1 MRTRLLV
8 ALCTAPLLAPLSSAR
23 AQESDPP
30 DETEGMDVV
39 DAPDMPPTRDAQ
51 VPNVP
56 GAVTTAPGQVHT
68 VTNGDT
74 LWDLS
79 QQYLGSPWYWPKVWS
94 YNPEIANPHWI
105 YPGNRVRFFPSNG
118 EELPQQVAPA
128 PVAAQQPSGED
139 ETQLDALPSD
149 LVTVSGPIGY
159 QGAPT
164 FPVSSEG
171 FVTREELEGSGVIEG
186 AKTDALMLSYSDVV
200 YVRFKRR
207 DDARVGDRY
216 QIFRPGRAIHEP
228 VSGRFVGHLTHILGE
243 LVVVDLA
250 AELVPAR
257 VEGTVDE
264 VRRGD
269 RVGPAGEV
277 SLARVRP
284 SAQPGG
290 AQGSHRRRHG
300 AGDEPRRVPQGH
312 PGQGRPG
319 RHRGRQH
326 CDRGAQRGPHGSLLQ
341 SRRRQRQAA
350 TRTRTSAPAWC
361 SRSGSRRRCASSPGA
376 SARSS
381 PAIATSSA
389 PRRPPRSA
397 Q

>member
-1 MRTRLLV
+1 MRTRLFV

-23 AQESDPP
+23 AQEYDPP
-30 DETEGMDVV
+30 DETEGMDFVE
-39 DAPDMPPTRDAQ
+39 PPPAR
-51 VPNVP
+51 P
-56 GAVTTAPGQVHT
+56 GAQAPNGSGGVTTAPGQVHT

-118 EELPQQVAPA
+118 EEAPQQVAPA
-128 PVAAQQPSGED
+128 PTAMQQPLAEEGGTE
-139 ETQLDALPSD
+139 LDALPSD

-159 QGAPT
+159 QGAPS

-171 FVTREELEGSGVIEG
+171 FVTREELEGAGVIEG
-186 AKTDALMLSYSDVV
+186 SRTDAMMLSYGDVV

-228 VSGRFVGHLTHILGE
+228 VSGRFVGHLTHIVGE

-250 AELVPAR
+250 AELITAR
-257 VEGTVDE
+257 VQGTVDE

-277 SLARVRP
+277 SLATVRATPNQVELRGRIAAGMAPVMSLGEYHKVILDRGGRDGIEVGNTAIIVRSGDPRDHFFDPAGSSDKRYPDEDIGACLVLEVREQASVCILTRSLREIVAGDRYELRAQAP
-284 SAQPGG
+284 SA
-290 AQGSHRRRHG
+290 R
-300 AGDEPRRVPQGH
+300 
-312 PGQGRPG
+312 
-319 RHRGRQH
+319 
-326 CDRGAQRGPHGSLLQ
+326 LQ
-341 SRRRQRQAA
+341 
-350 TRTRTSAPAWC
+350 
-361 SRSGSRRRCASSPGA
+361 
-376 SARSS
+376 
-381 PAIATSSA
+381 
-389 PRRPPRSA
+389 
-397 Q
+397 